1 MTDGPLVG
9 VMMGSHSDWDTIK
22 NTASTLESLG
32 ISWEARVLSA
42 HRTPDETADYAAE
55 AQGRG
60 IKVIIAAAGGAA
72 ALPGAVAAKT
82 PIPVIGVPVKGWA
95 TDGLDSLLSMAQ
107 MPRGVPVATVAIGR
121 TGRRQCRAARR
132 THPRVVTPGD
142 CRRGQ
147 PRSYSARRG
156 TAESTAPHAG
166 LNPRPMAVHQITTL
180 PRDAAVLRTPA
191 RRVRN
196 FDASLRSLVA
206 DMIDSMNAAHGVGI
220 AAPQI
225 GIGSARRR
233 DRDARRAA
241 VRVGQSGGRQ
251 AQR

>member
-9 VMMGSHSDWDTIK
+9 VMMGSHSDWETIK

-42 HRTPDETADYAAE
+42 HRTPDETAEYAAE

-121 TGRRQCRAARR
+121 TGAVNAALL
-132 THPRVVTPGD
+132 
-142 CRRGQ
+142 
-147 PRSYSARRG
+147 
-156 TAESTAPHAG
+156 AG
-166 LNPRPMAVHQITTL
+166 RILALSDPAIA
-180 PRDAAVLRTPA
+180 AAV
-191 RRVRN
+191 N
-196 FDASLRSLVA
+196 A
-206 DMIDSMNAAHGVGI
+206 D
-220 AAPQI
+220 
-225 GIGSARRR
+225 RE
-233 DRDARRAA
+233 RRAA
-241 VRVGQSGGRQ
+241 EQLSQ
-251 AQR
+251 PHPTLD

>member
-9 VMMGSHSDWDTIK
+9 VMMGSHSDWETIK

-42 HRTPDETADYAAE
+42 HRTPDETAEYAAT
-55 AQGRG
+55 AQQRG

-121 TGRRQCRAARR
+121 TGAVNAALLAGRILALSDAGIAEAVARDSRQRAEEQL
-132 THPRVVTPGD
+132 
-142 CRRGQ
+142 GQ
-147 PRSYSARRG
+147 PH
-156 TAESTAPHAG
+156 P
-166 LNPRPMAVHQITTL
+166 TL
-180 PRDAAVLRTPA
+180 E
-191 RRVRN
+191 
-196 FDASLRSLVA
+196 
-206 DMIDSMNAAHGVGI
+206 
-220 AAPQI
+220 
-225 GIGSARRR
+225 
-233 DRDARRAA
+233 
-241 VRVGQSGGRQ
+241 
-251 AQR
+251 